1 MLKSILFLSAVIL
14 GAQPL
19 FAFDFHIQSSEC
31 KATLAP
37 LFQTDKPKALQVVDG
52 APSILSCTRNSGDV
66 KCIIDFLG
74 VGEKKPYNYTV
85 DVETGNI
92 LRLTNQRGT
101 DTWTIDRVR
110 HTAVGVSQALD
121 EKSVIV
127 KVCHGLFFTESEAKE
142 VLRKK

>member
-14 GAQPL
+14 ADNRFSLSISISNP
-19 FAFDFHIQSSEC
+19 SEC

-74 VGEKKPYNYTV
+74 VEKETV
-85 DVETGNI
+85 Q
-92 LRLTNQRGT
+92 L
-101 DTWTIDRVR
+101 
-110 HTAVGVSQALD
+110 
-121 EKSVIV
+121 
-127 KVCHGLFFTESEAKE
+127 HG
-142 VLRKK
+142 